1 MISRNPFINFEEAL
15 GEFPRLSG
23 SLRNGELGSVRRGRM
38 TATCRLERVPRK
50 RRACGRCLGK
60 RGRHYRRRSWAEF
73 SPGLGACRCVGSR
86 RIARISNGSK
96 PAREAAAGH
105 GAAAAVAVAGSLRA
119 AKKTRVAGLPS
130 DPGWFR
136 RTLTAHVGDTSP
148 AFLAEVTA
156 RLGGGLWPRRLFR

>member
-23 SLRNGELGSVRRGRM
+23 GLRNGELGSVRRGRM

-96 PAREAAAGH
+96 LAREAAAGH
-105 GAAAAVAVAGSLRA
+105 GGLLLLLEHFAPLR
-119 AKKTRVAGLPS
+119 KRVLHGLPS

-148 AFLAEVTA
+148 AFLVEVTA